1 MKPFAAAV
9 LTPEVIDPDV
19 RARGVALNSAAGA
32 GRLTP
37 GESNDAT
44 LTGIG
49 TSVAPA

>member
-19 RARGVALNSAAGA
+19 RARGVALDSAVRA

-37 GESNDAT
+37 GESNDTT